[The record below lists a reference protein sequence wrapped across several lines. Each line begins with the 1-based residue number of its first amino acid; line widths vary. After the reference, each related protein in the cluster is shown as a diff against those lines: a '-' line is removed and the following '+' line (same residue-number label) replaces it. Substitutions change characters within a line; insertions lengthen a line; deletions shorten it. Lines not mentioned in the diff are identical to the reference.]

1 MSKKERTWR
10 SGVTTQWPLD
20 NGLESG
26 KITANSFLSMM
37 SFLVSHCC
45 ILSCYSI
52 KPRVREIR
60 LGFALAQREYS
71 Y

>member
-37 SFLVSHCC
+37 SYSSNSQYGHFLSVIVVSSHVIPLNPECG
-45 ILSCYSI
+45 
-52 KPRVREIR
+52 K
-60 LGFALAQREYS
+60 
-71 Y
+71 